1 MPSPPLTSRELV
13 DRLDAR
19 HDELIARLDELNAQI
34 EAALAEFGRAR
45 EASAAAEQQQKTSPR
60 RLKRTQTWRLSRRRK
75 KEGQGPTEVAFPVP
89 VCSALFSR
97 CVSGRTPHRSP
108 HR

>member
-1 MPSPPLTSRELV
+1 MPTTPLTSRELV

-45 EASAAAEQQQKTSPR
+45 VAAATSSDG
-60 RLKRTQTWRLSRRRK
+60 KRTRQ
-75 KEGQGPTEVAFPVP
+75 A
-89 VCSALFSR
+89 A
-97 CVSGRTPHRSP
+97 
-108 HR
+108 